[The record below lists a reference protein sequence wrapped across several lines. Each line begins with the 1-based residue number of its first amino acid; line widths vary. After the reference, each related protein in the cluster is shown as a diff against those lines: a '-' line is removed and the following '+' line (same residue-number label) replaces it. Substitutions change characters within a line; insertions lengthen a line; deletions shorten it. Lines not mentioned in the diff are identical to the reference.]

1 MENDVNGSA
10 SGRLPALVFSGGNAL
25 GAYHM
30 GVWAAAEAAGLE
42 PDWVCGASIGAL
54 TAALIA
60 GNRPG
65 ERAGALAR
73 FWKRAAAFDPVA
85 ALPSSVRAPAQ
96 YMQALSARTFGRA
109 TLFTLRPP
117 DVTGG
122 DPAPGQFDADQMRRL
137 LAELVDL
144 DCLNSGAMRMSAL
157 AVDLATGEEVVFDT
171 RAGRVELD
179 HIMASAALI
188 PDFPPVQVGG
198 RLLVDGGLTA
208 NCPVHLVLDQAWRD
222 GKRVAC
228 FAADLFPRAAP
239 LPHGILQ
246 AAQRQSDLIFANQTA
261 QVLHARS
268 LAWEGRE
275 AGADV
280 FYLSYQGM
288 EQETAL
294 KSYDFSSGALGRR
307 RAAGLADMGRAI
319 ASWRAC
325 ACHRPGLSVHRS
337 GAPSSDGG

>member
-1 MENDVNGSA
+1 MRS
-10 SGRLPALVFSGGNAL
+10 PAFVFSGGNAL
-25 GAYHM
+25 GAYHR
-30 GVWAAAEAAGLE
+30 GVWDAAEAAALE

-60 GNRPG
+60 GNPPG
-65 ERAGALAR
+65 ERASALAR
-73 FWKRAAAFDPVA
+73 FWDRAAAFDPLA

-96 YMQALSARTFGRA
+96 YMQALSARSFGR
-109 TLFTLRPP
+109 TSLFTLRPF

-122 DPAPGQFDADQMRRL
+122 DPAPGQFDAGPMRRL

-144 DCLNSGAMRMSAL
+144 DRLNSGAMRLSAL

-171 RAGRVELD
+171 RVGRVELD

-188 PDFPPVQVGG
+188 PDFPPVDIGG
-198 RLLVDGGLTA
+198 RLLVDGGLA
-208 NCPVHLVLDQAWRD
+208 GNCPVHLVLDEAWRD
-222 GKRVAC
+222 GNRVAC
-228 FAADLFPRAAP
+228 FASDLFPRAAP

-246 AAQRQSDLIFANQTA
+246 AAQRQSDLTFANQTA
-261 QVLHARS
+261 QALNARS
-268 LAWEGRE
+268 LAWQGRE

-294 KSYDFSSGALGRR
+294 KSYDFSSGALDRR
-307 RAAGLADMGRAI
+307 RAAGLADMARAI

-325 ACHRPGLSVHRS
+325 ACDQPGLNLHRF
-337 GAPSSDGG
+337 GASASAGG